1 MRKKIAGAIS
11 GVSAIII
18 YLIQRYVEINNM
30 ITPENS
36 YLLLWGIGILAA
48 ICVVLLVWGFWK
60 QILQILSNVRR
71 LRLTLK
77 PEQGYKNIGTR
88 FVLKVPEEEQ
98 ELLEFY
104 DRQKENWHSYI
115 QLKLVRVASHTKA
128 PSPYLILTLEVHN
141 YLPVDFKLVR
151 VSETEGSV
159 GQCNLPPLP
168 ENIDK
173 KINACTEDQ
182 FEIKVGVHG
191 TKIPEFLQSQE
202 ALGKPRLLQW
212 YLKGVWYADI
222 YGKIQ
227 PMKYKADALS
237 CESLL
242 SIME

>member
-1 MRKKIAGAIS
+1 MGKNKLLRILQWGWQGIEVWSVLISLGVPAVVRAIFHSIFS
-11 GVSAIII
+11 GWTWYDQVLLFVGMG
-18 YLIQRYVEINNM
+18 LIV
-30 ITPENS
+30 
-36 YLLLWGIGILAA
+36 LAILAV
-48 ICVVLLVWGFWK
+48 IFGRSRIKLP
-60 QILQILSNVRR
+60 
-71 LRLTLK
+71 K
-77 PEQGYKNIGTR
+77 PSSGTQPSITEDR
-88 FVLKVPEEEQ
+88 Q
-98 ELLEFY
+98 ALLEFY
-104 DRQKENWHSYI
+104 DRQKENWHSHI
-115 QLKLVRVASHTKA
+115 RLKLIRVASHTKA
-128 PSPYLILTLEVHN
+128 ASPYLILTLEVHN

-173 KINACTEDQ
+173 KINALTEDQ

-202 ALGKPRLLQW
+202 ALGKPCLLQW

-227 PMKYKADALS
+227 PIKYKADALW

>member
-1 MRKKIAGAIS
+1 MQKKVVFSIIS
-11 GVSAIII
+11 GVLALIVG
-18 YLIQRYVEINNM
+18 LIQKYFEVNNM
-30 ITPENS
+30 ITAQNS
-36 YLLLWGIGILAA
+36 YLLLLGVAILGG
-48 ICVVLLVWGFWK
+48 ICVSLLIWAFWSTVNQRFK
-60 QILQILSNVRR
+60 RVRQLFSNIPRLSIEDRA
-71 LRLTLK
+71 
-77 PEQGYKNIGTR
+77 
-88 FVLKVPEEEQ
+88 
-98 ELLEFY
+98 LLDFY
-104 DRQKENWHSYI
+104 ERQKINWQSYI
-115 QLKLVRVASHTKA
+115 RLKLVKVAPHTKA
-128 PSPYLILTLEVHN
+128 ASPYLILTLEVHN
-141 YLPVDFKLVR
+141 YLPINFRLVR
-151 VSETEGSV
+151 VSDTEGTV

-202 ALGKPRLLQW
+202 ALGKPHLLQW

-227 PMKYKADALS
+227 PIKYKADNLW